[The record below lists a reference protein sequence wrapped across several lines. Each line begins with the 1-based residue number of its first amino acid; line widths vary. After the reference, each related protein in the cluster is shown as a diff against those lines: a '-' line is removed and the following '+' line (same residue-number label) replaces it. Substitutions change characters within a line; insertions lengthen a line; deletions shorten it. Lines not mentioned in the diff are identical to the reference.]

1 MSRKQRLG
9 DFLRDW
15 RAPRDPNQ
23 VPGFTAKFGHRDRLG
38 ITQAEMAVLTGVTE
52 GWYRRLE
59 SGRIERPKTE
69 WLERIVRIL
78 DLDEAQ
84 RHTLFVYARGQVP
97 PPLYRPTGA
106 VDPSTS
112 ALIQVQPWPAYLS
125 DSAWDV
131 LLYNAACEKDWPWMK
146 HGINVMIWA
155 LTYPEA
161 RLQLIN
167 WEEDWAKPMASQLR
181 LAAAEQPE
189 NRRLTE
195 VVAEIK
201 ERDRIAARLLTDDLT
216 TVTHPDG
223 DRRWL
228 YLPGHGDEEFE
239 VTFRCFAPLSDRTQR
254 LMLVVPSDYPVATEP
269 AASGYAAAASRAM
282 PSTSSNVVD
291 GTPGT
296 PASW

>member
-1 MSRKQRLG
+1 MSSKHLLG
-9 DFLRDW
+9 DFLRNW
-15 RAPRDPNQ
+15 RGRRDPTQ
-23 VPGFTAKFGHRDRLG
+23 VPGFTATFGHRDRRG
-38 ITQAEMAVLTGVTE
+38 VTQAETAALTGVTE

-59 SGRIERPKTE
+59 SGRIERPKAE

-97 PPLYRPTGA
+97 PPLYRPDGT

-125 DSAWDV
+125 DAAWDV
-131 LLYNAACEKDWPWMK
+131 LLYNTACEQDWPWMK
-146 HGINVMIWA
+146 HGVNVMIWA

-161 RLQLIN
+161 RLQLID
-167 WEEDWAKPMASQLR
+167 WEESWAKPMASQLR
-181 LAAAEQPE
+181 LAAAEQPD
-189 NRRLTE
+189 NRRLAE

-201 ERDRIAARLLTDDLT
+201 ERDKVAARLLTDDLT

-254 LMLVVPSDYPVATEP
+254 FMLVVPCDYP
-269 AASGYAAAASRAM
+269 AAS
-282 PSTSSNVVD
+282 
-291 GTPGT
+291 
-296 PASW
+296 